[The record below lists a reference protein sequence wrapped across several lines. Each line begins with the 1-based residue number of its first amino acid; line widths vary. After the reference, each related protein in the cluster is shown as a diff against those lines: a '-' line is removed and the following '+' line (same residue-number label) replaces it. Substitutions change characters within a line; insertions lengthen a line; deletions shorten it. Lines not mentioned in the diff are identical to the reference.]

1 MAVLAEAISV
11 IIRKQAIDD
20 RIEGGMARFMSEL
33 PNRTYCE
40 DDHLCRLGFLSP
52 AETAV
57 FNERLQQLGL
67 RFADPEGQALDFA
80 VVDQQHGPTLPTPW
94 LIFGKLPCDA
104 EGHMVSACWHDS
116 DHEVT
121 TDEPTLSAGT
131 LALPAG
137 WRYDTSLSRNFHF
150 TPNPAE

>member
-20 RIEGGMARFMSEL
+20 RIDGGMTRLTGDL
-33 PNRTYCE
+33 PNRTFCE
-40 DDHLCRLGFLSP
+40 DEHLCRLGFLSP
-52 AETAV
+52 AETAA

-67 RFADPEGQALDFA
+67 RFADREGQALDFA

-104 EGHMVSACWHDS
+104 EGHMVSACWLDRE
-116 DHEVT
+116 HEVT
-121 TDEPTLSAGT
+121 TDEPTLSAGA
-131 LALPAG
+131 LALPIG
-137 WRYDTSLSRNFHF
+137 WRYDASLSRNFHF